1 MVVALVGSLA
11 DDARLLEEILLD
23 KGTLDDTI
31 LVKVDVNVL
40 SEARRVV
47 VADGLGVTESY

>member
-31 LVKVDVNVL
+31 LVKVDINVL